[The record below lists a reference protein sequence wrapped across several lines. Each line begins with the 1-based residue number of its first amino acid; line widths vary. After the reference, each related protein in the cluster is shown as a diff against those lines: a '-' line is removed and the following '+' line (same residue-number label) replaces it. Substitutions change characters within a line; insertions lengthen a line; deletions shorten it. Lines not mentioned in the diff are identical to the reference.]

1 MYLSNSVK
9 HKDYPLKENVVRTS
23 VSGCTILEEKGNDL
37 VFTKLNTFDMG
48 GYYPPRLL
56 NMVVA
61 NLSKAR
67 TLGYI

>member
-1 MYLSNSVK
+1 M
-9 HKDYPLKENVVRTS
+9 NVS
-23 VSGCTILEEKGNDL
+23 DCTILEEKGNDL